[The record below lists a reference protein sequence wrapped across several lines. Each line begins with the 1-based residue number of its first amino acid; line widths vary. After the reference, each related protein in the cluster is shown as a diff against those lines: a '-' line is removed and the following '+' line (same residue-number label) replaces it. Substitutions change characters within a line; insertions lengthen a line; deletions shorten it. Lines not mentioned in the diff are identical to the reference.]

1 MQTEVSLLFSKLQSF
16 CSAIISLL
24 SSLKANQSS
33 LCVED
38 LLSGLTRKF
47 CFFFFFESVVEFC
60 SRQIYIYI

>member
-1 MQTEVSLLFSKLQSF
+1 MQTEVSLLFSKLQSS
-16 CSAIISLL
+16 CSATTSLL

-47 CFFFFFESVVEFC
+47 FVFFSLNL
-60 SRQIYIYI
+60 

>member
-47 CFFFFFESVVEFC
+47 CFFFSLNL
-60 SRQIYIYI
+60 